1 MKTIVLD
8 DDPTGTQCATGVTVL
23 LTWDVDA
30 IVKVLKEA
38 DSVYLQ
44 TNSRALNEADAVSLT
59 KLIKIDGDAAGL
71 ILGEEIEYVLRGDS
85 TLRGHVFSETQ
96 VFLNGK
102 NSILFLPAYPD
113 VGRTTIDGVHYVRI
127 EGTNKRADET
137 EFASDPV
144 FSFKTSTMVDFVAE
158 KTDRKGVRFSL
169 AQVREGAIPLS
180 QKFSAVSPGSV
191 IVPDA
196 ENDSDIEIISDA
208 VKALRKSDA
217 PLVVR
222 SAAPLAAS
230 LAGVRSKGLLQ
241 APLKSGE
248 FATLL
253 VAGSHTEGATK
264 QLAQI
269 AARWGDPELINT
281 DMAMKNPAEA
291 AERAI
296 SGAKRKLSE
305 RNFAIVASE
314 RTRLAEHNTLEH
326 GGKVMDAIISTVQS
340 LCAFADVVVAKGGI
354 TSAEVARAGIG
365 AKEGWVLGQI
375 LPGISVW
382 KVKDRTGRE
391 LMYVVVPG
399 NVGDPDTLMKVLEIV
414 GVH

>member
-23 LTWDVDA
+23 LRWNVDS
-30 IVKVLKEA
+30 IVKVLRDA
-38 DSVYLQ
+38 DSVYIQ
-44 TNSRALNEADAVSLT
+44 TNSRALSQSDAVALT
-59 KLIKIDGDAAGL
+59 KSIKVDGDAAGA

-85 TLRGHVFSETQ
+85 TLRGHVFTETE

-127 EGTNKRADET
+127 EGKNKRADQT
-137 EFASDPV
+137 EFAHDPV
-144 FSFKTSTMVDFVAE
+144 FSFKTSTMVDFVTE
-158 KTDRKGVRFSL
+158 KSERIGFHFSL
-169 AQVREGAIPLS
+169 ADVRDGAESLS
-180 QKFSAVSPGSV
+180 QKFAAVSPGNV

-196 ENDSDIEIISDA
+196 ENDADIEIISDA
-208 VKALRKSDA
+208 VKILRASAA

-230 LAGVRSKGLLQ
+230 LAGVRSKALLK
-241 APLKSGE
+241 APLKTGT

-269 AARWGDPELINT
+269 SARWGDPELVST
-281 DMAMKNPAEA
+281 DAAMRSPKSA
-291 AERAI
+291 AEMVI
-296 SGAKRKLSE
+296 EGARVKIAE

-314 RTRLAEHNTLEH
+314 RVRLAEHNTLEH
-326 GGKVMDAIISTVQS
+326 GGKVMEAIIFSVQG
-340 LCAFADVVVAKGGI
+340 LCAYVDVVVAKGGI

-365 AKEGWVLGQI
+365 ANEGWVLGQI
-375 LPGISVW
+375 LPGISIWRVQ
-382 KVKDRTGRE
+382 DRNGRE
-391 LMYVVVPG
+391 LLYVVVPG

>member
-113 VGRTTIDGVHYVRI
+113 VGRTTID
-127 EGTNKRADET
+127 
-137 EFASDPV
+137 
-144 FSFKTSTMVDFVAE
+144 
-158 KTDRKGVRFSL
+158 RKGVHFSL

-208 VKALRKSDA
+208 VKALRKSDV